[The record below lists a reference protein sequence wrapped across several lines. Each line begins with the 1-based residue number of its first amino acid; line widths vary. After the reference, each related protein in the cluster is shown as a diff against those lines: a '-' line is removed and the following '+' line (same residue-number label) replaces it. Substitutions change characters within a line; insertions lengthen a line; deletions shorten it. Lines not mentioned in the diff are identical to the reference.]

1 MMVTRT
7 ALAASAVIEIA
18 AYIVFKR
25 VCACVKFLPSF
36 SPSSFSGFPFLRAQ
50 DPPLTGPLIAQT
62 SEDHQDWVNTAT
74 DPELR

>member
-18 AYIVFKR
+18 AYIFQVR
-25 VCACVKFLPSF
+25 LRLREVPPVLLAALLLWVPV
-36 SPSSFSGFPFLRAQ
+36 LRAR

-74 DPELR
+74 DLELR